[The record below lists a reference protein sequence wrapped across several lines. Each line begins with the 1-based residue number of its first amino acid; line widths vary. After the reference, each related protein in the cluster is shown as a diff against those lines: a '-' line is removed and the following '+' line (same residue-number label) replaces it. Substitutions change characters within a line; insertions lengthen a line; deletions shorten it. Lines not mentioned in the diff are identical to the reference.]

1 MHTIILRSLALFD
14 STVIGFLMIRYLMNS
29 SLEEQR
35 QSKFKY
41 SFVITMILMLVL
53 DQITLS

>member
-41 SFVITMILMLVL
+41 SFTITMILMLVL
-53 DQITLS
+53 DHITLS

>member
-14 STVIGFLMIRYLMNS
+14 STAIGFLMIRYLMNS

-41 SFVITMILMLVL
+41 SFAITMILMLVL
-53 DQITLS
+53 DHITLS